1 MLLRVSFKP
10 IKSMLNS
17 ILNKRHALTD
27 LTDAEFE
34 ALLPGLA
41 AELESNGVLHETYTD
56 AEIRKDWALLLKKE
70 TSSSATTTS
79 SAMTISAT
87 EVAGMKVL
95 RKHMRHFHAVRNYKG
110 HSVESLWTQPC
121 LEKALRF
128 NRAQHSTPYASEI
141 IRSLSFANGLGKVT
155 MYRPLM
161 AKKVVAY
168 LAEKDKLK
176 EVRVLDVCA
185 GWGGRMIGAKS
196 AEGGG
201 DKLPPQT
208 PRKGGGDKGGGDK
221 GGGDKGGGDKLPPQT
236 PRKGGGGGLKVHY
249 TGIDPCAKTYEAL
262 RAIRD
267 ELMLTDVTLINKPAE
282 VALQQPLGTYD
293 IALTSPPYYNLE
305 LYSDEPTQSVQSVQT
320 GGYQA
325 WLDTFLKPV
334 IQGVIRLGVKY
345 SCWSVKNFKTDKKYD
360 LLDDV
365 IRIHGEHG
373 WRLLDDTV
381 FTMAN
386 SRRPGQKATPSEN
399 VAAPKKT
406 EECTYVFVRAT

>member
-1 MLLRVSFKP
+1 MLL
-10 IKSMLNS
+10 
-17 ILNKRHALTD
+17 ILNRLLSQHKTQMDAILNRKHALTS

-34 ALLPGLA
+34 AILPQLA
-41 AELESNGVLHETYTD
+41 AELESRGVLRESYSD
-56 AEIRKDWALLLKKE
+56 AEIQKDWALLLKKDV
-70 TSSSATTTS
+70 TVNAFN
-79 SAMTISAT
+79 ISAT

-161 AKKVVAY
+161 AKKVVSY
-168 LAEKDKLK
+168 LATKDGLTD
-176 EVRVLDVCA
+176 VRVLDVCA

-196 AEGGG
+196 MEGGA
-201 DKLPPQT
+201 
-208 PRKGGGDKGGGDK
+208 
-221 GGGDKGGGDKLPPQT
+221 
-236 PRKGGGGGLKVHY
+236 LKVHY
-249 TGIDPCAKTYEAL
+249 TGIDPCAKTYAAL

-267 ELMLTDVTLINKPAE
+267 ELELTNVILINKPAE
-282 VALQQPLGTYD
+282 VALQELEPSARYD

-305 LYSDEPTQSVQSVQT
+305 IYSDEPTQSVVVSD
-320 GGYQA
+320 GYQA
-325 WLDTFLKPV
+325 WLNEFLSPV
-334 IQGVIRLGVKY
+334 IKGVIRLGVKY
-345 SCWSVKNFKTDKKYD
+345 SCWSVKNFKTDRKYD

-373 WRLLDDTV
+373 WHLLDGAV

-386 SRRPGQKATPSEN
+386 SRRPGQKSASED
-399 VAAPKKT
+399 VTPKKT
-406 EECTYVFVRAT
+406 EECTYVFVRVA

>member
-1 MLLRVSFKP
+1 MDR
-10 IKSMLNS
+10 
-17 ILNKRHALTD
+17 ILNRKHALTS

-34 ALLPGLA
+34 AILPQLA
-41 AELESNGVLHETYTD
+41 AELESNGVLRESYSD
-56 AEIRKDWALLLKKE
+56 AEIQKDWALLLKKD
-70 TSSSATTTS
+70 ATTN
-79 SAMTISAT
+79 AFNISAT
-87 EVAGMKVL
+87 EVAGMKVM

-161 AKKVVAY
+161 AKKVVSY
-168 LAEKDKLK
+168 LATKDGLTD
-176 EVRVLDVCA
+176 VRVLDVCA

-196 AEGGG
+196 VEGGG

-208 PRKGGGDKGGGDK
+208 PRKGGGDKGGG
-221 GGGDKGGGDKLPPQT
+221 P
-236 PRKGGGGGLKVHY
+236 KVHY
-249 TGIDPCAKTYEAL
+249 TGIDPCAKTYAAL

-267 ELMLTDVTLINKPAE
+267 ELELTNVILINKPAE
-282 VALQQPLGTYD
+282 VALQELDPSATYD

-305 LYSDEPTQSVQSVQT
+305 IYSDEPTQSVASSAVSD
-320 GGYQA
+320 GYQA
-325 WLDTFLKPV
+325 WLNTFLSPV

-345 SCWSVKNFKTDKKYD
+345 SCWSVKNFKTDQKYD

-373 WRLLDDTV
+373 WHLLDGAV

-386 SRRPGQKATPSEN
+386 SRRPGQKSASEEY
-399 VAAPKKT
+399 VTPKKT
-406 EECTYVFVRAT
+406 EECTYVFGRGVT

>member
-1 MLLRVSFKP
+1 
-10 IKSMLNS
+10 
-17 ILNKRHALTD
+17 
-27 LTDAEFE
+27 
-34 ALLPGLA
+34 
-41 AELESNGVLHETYTD
+41 
-56 AEIRKDWALLLKKE
+56 
-70 TSSSATTTS
+70 
-79 SAMTISAT
+79 
-87 EVAGMKVL
+87 
-95 RKHMRHFHAVRNYKG
+95 
-110 HSVESLWTQPC
+110 LWTQPC

-168 LAEKDKLK
+168 LATKDAMTD
-176 EVRVLDVCA
+176 VRVLDVCA

-196 AEGGG
+196 VESPSFAGVSPSVAGGLRG
-201 DKLPPQT
+201 ELVSPS
-208 PRKGGGDKGGGDK
+208 
-221 GGGDKGGGDKLPPQT
+221 
-236 PRKGGGGGLKVHY
+236 LKVHY
-249 TGIDPCAKTYEAL
+249 TGIDPCAKTYAAL

-267 ELMLTDVTLINKPAE
+267 ELGLTNVTLVNKPAE
-282 VALQQPLGTYD
+282 VALQQSLGTYD

-305 LYSDEPTQSVQSVQT
+305 LYSDEPTQSVHSVQV

-325 WLDTFLKPV
+325 WLNDFLNPV
-334 IQGVIRLGVKY
+334 IAGVIRLGVKY

-373 WRLLDDTV
+373 WRLLDGVV

-386 SRRPGQKATPSEN
+386 SRRPGQKAASDQ
-399 VAAPKKT
+399 KKT

>member
-1 MLLRVSFKP
+1 MDR
-10 IKSMLNS
+10 
-17 ILNKRHALTD
+17 ILNRKHALTN
-27 LTDAEFE
+27 LTDTEFE
-34 ALLPGLA
+34 VMLPQLA
-41 AELESNGVLHETYTD
+41 AELESNGVLREAYSD
-56 AEIRKDWALLLKKE
+56 SEIQKDWALLLKKD
-70 TSSSATTTS
+70 ATINP
-79 SAMTISAT
+79 MNISAT

-128 NRAQHSTPYASEI
+128 NRAHHSTPYASEI

-161 AKKVVAY
+161 AKKVVSY
-168 LAEKDKLK
+168 LANKDQLK
-176 EVRVLDVCA
+176 EVRLLDVCA

-196 AEGGG
+196 A
-201 DKLPPQT
+201 
-208 PRKGGGDKGGGDK
+208 DKGGG
-221 GGGDKGGGDKLPPQT
+221 
-236 PRKGGGGGLKVHY
+236 GLNVHY

-267 ELMLTDVTLINKPAE
+267 ELELTNVTLINKPAE
-282 VALQQPLGTYD
+282 VALQELDPGATYD

-305 LYSDEPTQSVQSVQT
+305 IYSDEPTQSISSSALD
-320 GGYQA
+320 GYQA
-325 WLDTFLKPV
+325 WLDTFLSPV

-365 IRIHGEHG
+365 IRIHAEHG
-373 WRLLDDTV
+373 WHLLDGVV

-386 SRRPGQKATPSEN
+386 SRRPGQKSASED
-399 VAAPKKT
+399 VTPKKT
-406 EECTYVFVRAT
+406 EECTYIFVRVA

>member
-1 MLLRVSFKP
+1 M
-10 IKSMLNS
+10 ND
-17 ILNKRHALTD
+17 ILNKKHALTR

-34 ALLPGLA
+34 AMLPQLA
-41 AELESNGVLHETYTD
+41 AELAAHGVLRESYTD
-56 AEIRKDWALLLKKE
+56 ADIQKDWTLLQKKD
-70 TSSSATTTS
+70 TTAS
-79 SAMTISAT
+79 VFNISAT

-161 AKKVVAY
+161 AKKVVSY
-168 LAEKDKLK
+168 LANKDKLK

-196 AEGGG
+196 AEGGA
-201 DKLPPQT
+201 LHSV
-208 PRKGGGDKGGGDK
+208 
-221 GGGDKGGGDKLPPQT
+221 LN
-236 PRKGGGGGLKVHY
+236 VHY

-267 ELMLTDVTLINKPAE
+267 ELGLTNVTLIHKPAE
-282 VALQQPLGTYD
+282 VALQQEQELGTYD

-305 LYSDEPTQSVQSVQT
+305 LYSDEPSQSVRTATIVA
-320 GGYQA
+320 GYQA

-365 IRIHGEHG
+365 IRIHDEHG
-373 WRLLDDTV
+373 WRLLDDAV

-386 SRRPGQKATPSEN
+386 SRRPGQKAQPT
-399 VAAPKKT
+399 AAAELVPKKT
-406 EECTYVFVRAT
+406 EECTYVFVRK

>member
-1 MLLRVSFKP
+1 MLK
-10 IKSMLNS
+10 S
-17 ILNKRHALTD
+17 ILNKKHALTN

-34 ALLPGLA
+34 ALLPTLA
-41 AELESNGVLHETYTD
+41 AELESHGVLHETYAD
-56 AEIRKDWALLLKKE
+56 ADILKDWALLQKKDV
-70 TSSSATTTS
+70 TIN
-79 SAMTISAT
+79 AMNISAT

-110 HSVESLWTQPC
+110 NSVASLWTQPC

-161 AKKVVAY
+161 AKKVVTYFAY
-168 LAEKDKLK
+168 QLGVK

-196 AEGGG
+196 VE
-201 DKLPPQT
+201 
-208 PRKGGGDKGGGDK
+208 

-236 PRKGGGGGLKVHY
+236 PSKGGGDKPPKALHSAPQTPSKGGGDKGGGALKVHY
-249 TGIDPCAKTYEAL
+249 TGIDPCEKTYAAL

-267 ELMLTDVTLINKPAE
+267 ELGLTNVTLIHKPAE
-282 VALQQPLGTYD
+282 VALQQPLGVYD

-305 LYSDEPTQSVQSVQT
+305 IYSDEPTQSVAST
-320 GGYQA
+320 IGPNAGYQA

-334 IQGVIRLGVKY
+334 IAGVIRLGVKY

-373 WRLLDDTV
+373 WRLLDGVV

-386 SRRPGQKATPSEN
+386 SRRPGQKAPSED
-399 VAAPKKT
+399 VAPKKT

>member
-1 MLLRVSFKP
+1 MEPMTSF
-10 IKSMLNS
+10 MGT
-17 ILNKRHALTD
+17 ILNRKHALTR
-27 LTDAEFE
+27 LTDTEFE
-34 ALLPGLA
+34 AILPNLASELA
-41 AELESNGVLHETYTD
+41 ANGVLRETYSD
-56 AEIRKDWALLLKKE
+56 AEIQKDWNLLLKKD
-70 TSSSATTTS
+70 ATVN
-79 SAMTISAT
+79 ALTISAT

-95 RKHMRHFHAVRNYKG
+95 RKHMRHFHAVRNHKG
-110 HSVESLWTQPC
+110 HSVESLWTRPC

-196 AEGGG
+196 M
-201 DKLPPQT
+201 
-208 PRKGGGDKGGGDK
+208 DKGGA
-221 GGGDKGGGDKLPPQT
+221 
-236 PRKGGGGGLKVHY
+236 LKVHY

-267 ELMLTDVTLINKPAE
+267 ELGLTNVTLIHKPAE
-282 VALQQPLGTYD
+282 VALQEEQELGTYD

-305 LYSDEPTQSVQSVQT
+305 LYSDEPTQSVQTATIVA
-320 GGYQA
+320 GYQT
-325 WLDTFLKPV
+325 WLDTFLRPV

-365 IRIHGEHG
+365 INIHGEHG
-373 WRLLDDTV
+373 WRLLDDAV

-386 SRRPGQKATPSEN
+386 SRRPGQKAQPTSDDATT
-399 VAAPKKT
+399 AALVPKKT
-406 EECTYVFVRAT
+406 EECTYVFVRA

>member
-1 MLLRVSFKP
+1 MEPMTSF
-10 IKSMLNS
+10 MDT
-17 ILNKRHALTD
+17 ILNRKHALTN
-27 LTDAEFE
+27 LTDTEFE
-34 ALLPGLA
+34 ALLPQLA
-41 AELESNGVLHETYTD
+41 AELAAHGVLRETYAD
-56 AEIRKDWALLLKKE
+56 ADIQKDWALLLRKD
-70 TSSSATTTS
+70 TTIN
-79 SAMTISAT
+79 AMTISAT

-95 RKHMRHFHAVRNYKG
+95 RKHMRHFHAVRNFKG

-155 MYRPLM
+155 MYRPLI

-168 LAEKDKLK
+168 LADKDKLRD
-176 EVRVLDVCA
+176 VRVLDVCA

-201 DKLPPQT
+201 DK
-208 PRKGGGDKGGGDK
+208 
-221 GGGDKGGGDKLPPQT
+221 GGGDKLPPQT
-236 PRKGGGGGLKVHY
+236 PRNGYKGGALKVHY
-249 TGIDPCAKTYEAL
+249 TGIDPCAKTYAAL

-267 ELMLTDVTLINKPAE
+267 ELGLTNVTLINKPAE
-282 VALQQPLGTYD
+282 VALQELDPSVTYD

-305 LYSDEPTQSVQSVQT
+305 LYSDEPTQSVS
-320 GGYQA
+320 GPNAGYQS
-325 WLDTFLKPV
+325 WLNEFLNPV

-345 SCWSVKNFKTDKKYD
+345 SCWSVKNFRTDKKYD

-373 WRLLDDTV
+373 WRLLDGVV

-386 SRRPGQKATPSEN
+386 SRRPGQKAASED
-399 VAAPKKT
+399 VTPKKT

>member
-1 MLLRVSFKP
+1 
-10 IKSMLNS
+10 
-17 ILNKRHALTD
+17 
-27 LTDAEFE
+27 
-34 ALLPGLA
+34 
-41 AELESNGVLHETYTD
+41 
-56 AEIRKDWALLLKKE
+56 
-70 TSSSATTTS
+70 
-79 SAMTISAT
+79 MTISAT

-95 RKHMRHFHAVRNYKG
+95 RKHMQHFHAVRNYKG

-168 LAEKDKLK
+168 LTDKDKLK
-176 EVRVLDVCA
+176 DVRVLDVCA

-201 DKLPPQT
+201 
-208 PRKGGGDKGGGDK
+208 
-221 GGGDKGGGDKLPPQT
+221 
-236 PRKGGGGGLKVHY
+236 LKVHY
-249 TGIDPCAKTYEAL
+249 TGIDPCAKTYAAL

-267 ELMLTDVTLINKPAE
+267 ELGLTNVTLINKPAE
-282 VALQQPLGTYD
+282 VALQELDPSVPYD
-293 IALTSPPYYNLE
+293 LALTSPPYYNLE
-305 LYSDEPTQSVQSVQT
+305 LYSDEPTQSVS
-320 GGYQA
+320 GPNAGYQA
-325 WLDTFLKPV
+325 WLNEFLNPV

-345 SCWSVKNFKTDKKYD
+345 SCWSVKNFRTDKKYD

-365 IRIHGEHG
+365 VRIHGEHG
-373 WRLLDDTV
+373 WRLLDGVV

-386 SRRPGQKATPSEN
+386 SRRPGQKAASDQ
-399 VAAPKKT
+399 KKT
-406 EECTYVFVRAT
+406 EECTYVFIRAT

>member
-1 MLLRVSFKP
+1 LLTVTTMEPTRP
-10 IKSMLNS
+10 LMER
-17 ILNKRHALTD
+17 ILNKKHALTN

-34 ALLPGLA
+34 ALLPELA
-41 AELESNGVLHETYTD
+41 AELESHGVLRESYPG
-56 AEIRKDWALLLKKE
+56 AEIQKDWALLLKKD
-70 TSSSATTTS
+70 ATINAT
-79 SAMTISAT
+79 TISAT
-87 EVAGMKVL
+87 EVAGMKVM
-95 RKHMRHFHAVRNYKG
+95 RKHMQHFHAVRNYKG

-155 MYRPLM
+155 MYRPMM
-161 AKKVVAY
+161 AKKVVSY
-168 LAEKDKLK
+168 LAQQLGAK

-196 AEGGG
+196 VEGGG

-208 PRKGGGDKGGGDK
+208 PRKGGG
-221 GGGDKGGGDKLPPQT
+221 
-236 PRKGGGGGLKVHY
+236 LKVHY
-249 TGIDPCAKTYEAL
+249 TGIDPCEKTHAAL

-267 ELMLTDVTLINKPAE
+267 ELGLTNVTLIHQPAE

-305 LYSDEPTQSVQSVQT
+305 IYSDEPTQSVAT
-320 GGYQA
+320 KDGYQT
-325 WLDTFLKPV
+325 WLNEFLNPV
-334 IQGVIRLGVKY
+334 IAGVIRLGVKY

-365 IRIHGEHG
+365 ARIHGEHG
-373 WRLLDDTV
+373 WRLLDGVV

-386 SRRPGQKATPSEN
+386 SRRPGQKAASED
-399 VAAPKKT
+399 VVPKKT

>member
-1 MLLRVSFKP
+1 MLK
-10 IKSMLNS
+10 S
-17 ILNKRHALTD
+17 ILNKKHALTN

-34 ALLPGLA
+34 ALLPQLA
-41 AELESNGVLHETYTD
+41 AELAEHGVLHESYTD
-56 AEIRKDWALLLKKE
+56 AEIRKDWALLLKKD
-70 TSSSATTTS
+70 TTIH
-79 SAMTISAT
+79 AMTISAT

-110 HSVESLWTQPC
+110 HSVESLWTQTC

-168 LAEKDKLK
+168 LATQLGVK
-176 EVRVLDVCA
+176 EVRVIDVCA
-185 GWGGRMIGAKS
+185 GWGGRMVGAKS

-208 PRKGGGDKGGGDK
+208 PRNGGGGD
-221 GGGDKGGGDKLPPQT
+221 
-236 PRKGGGGGLKVHY
+236 KGGGGGLKVHY

-267 ELMLTDVTLINKPAE
+267 ELGLTNVTLVNKPAE
-282 VALQQPLGTYD
+282 VALQQSLGTYD

-305 LYSDEPTQSVQSVQT
+305 LYSDEPTQSVHSVQV

-325 WLDTFLKPV
+325 WLNDFLNPV
-334 IQGVIRLGVKY
+334 IAGVIRLGVKY

-373 WRLLDDTV
+373 WRLLDGVV

-386 SRRPGQKATPSEN
+386 SRRPGQKAASDQ
-399 VAAPKKT
+399 KKT

>member
-1 MLLRVSFKP
+1 MPLFEWYIHVSFK
-10 IKSMLNS
+10 SFMLKL
-17 ILNKRHALTD
+17 ILNKKHALSS

-34 ALLPGLA
+34 ALLPNLA
-41 AELESNGVLHETYTD
+41 AELESHGVLRESYTD
-56 AEIRKDWALLLKKE
+56 ADIQKDWSLLQKKD
-70 TSSSATTTS
+70 TTTNE
-79 SAMTISAT
+79 MTISAT

-168 LAEKDKLK
+168 LAKQLGVK

-185 GWGGRMIGAKS
+185 GWGGRMVGAKS
-196 AEGGG
+196 AESPSFAGVSPSVAGGLRG
-201 DKLPPQT
+201 ELVSP
-208 PRKGGGDKGGGDK
+208 
-221 GGGDKGGGDKLPPQT
+221 
-236 PRKGGGGGLKVHY
+236 LKVHY
-249 TGIDPCAKTYEAL
+249 TGIDPCEKTYAAL

-267 ELMLTDVTLINKPAE
+267 ELGLTHVTLIHKPAE
-282 VALQQPLGTYD
+282 VALQQSLGTYD

-305 LYSDEPTQSVQSVQT
+305 LYSDEPTQSVQA

-325 WLDTFLKPV
+325 WLETFLKPV
-334 IQGVIRLGVKY
+334 IQGVIRHGVKY

-386 SRRPGQKATPSEN
+386 SRRPGQKAASED
-399 VAAPKKT
+399 VAPKKT
-406 EECTYVFVRAT
+406 EECTYVFVRAI

>member
-1 MLLRVSFKP
+1 MPMETKTMGPLMER
-10 IKSMLNS
+10 
-17 ILNKRHALTD
+17 ILNKKHALTN

-34 ALLPGLA
+34 ALLPQLA
-41 AELESNGVLHETYTD
+41 AELAANGVLRETYTD
-56 AEIRKDWALLLKKE
+56 ADIQKDWALLQKKD
-70 TSSSATTTS
+70 TTMH
-79 SAMTISAT
+79 AMTISAT

-168 LAEKDKLK
+168 LADKDKLT

-185 GWGGRMIGAKS
+185 GWGGRMVGAKS
-196 AEGGG
+196 AESPSFAG
-201 DKLPPQT
+201 
-208 PRKGGGDKGGGDK
+208 
-221 GGGDKGGGDKLPPQT
+221 
-236 PRKGGGGGLKVHY
+236 VHY
-249 TGIDPCAKTYEAL
+249 TGIDPCEKTYAAL

-267 ELMLTDVTLINKPAE
+267 ELGLHNVTLIHQPAE

-305 LYSDEPTQSVQSVQT
+305 LYSDEPTQSVAT
-320 GGYQA
+320 KDGYHA

-373 WRLLDDTV
+373 WRLLDDV
-381 FTMAN
+381 IFTMAN
-386 SRRPGQKATPSEN
+386 SRRPGQKATPSEED
-399 VAAPKKT
+399 VAPKKT
-406 EECTYVFVRAT
+406 EECTYVFVRATQL

>member
-1 MLLRVSFKP
+1 MDA
-10 IKSMLNS
+10 
-17 ILNKRHALTD
+17 ILNRKHALSS

-34 ALLPGLA
+34 AMLPQLA
-41 AELESNGVLHETYTD
+41 AELESHGVLYETYSD
-56 AEIRKDWALLLKKE
+56 SEIQKDWALLLKKDV
-70 TSSSATTTS
+70 TTNPFN
-79 SAMTISAT
+79 ISAT

-110 HSVESLWTQPC
+110 HSVESRWTQPC

-161 AKKVVAY
+161 AKKVVSY
-168 LAEKDKLK
+168 LANKDGLTD
-176 EVRVLDVCA
+176 VRVLDVCA

-196 AEGGG
+196 M
-201 DKLPPQT
+201 
-208 PRKGGGDKGGGDK
+208 DKGGA
-221 GGGDKGGGDKLPPQT
+221 
-236 PRKGGGGGLKVHY
+236 LKVHY

-267 ELMLTDVTLINKPAE
+267 ELELTNVTLINKPAE
-282 VALQQPLGTYD
+282 VALQEMDPGATYD

-305 LYSDEPTQSVQSVQT
+305 IYSDEPTQSVSSSELD
-320 GGYQA
+320 GYQT
-325 WLDTFLKPV
+325 WLNKFLSPV
-334 IQGVIRLGVKY
+334 IAGIIGLGVKY

-373 WRLLDDTV
+373 WRLLDGAV

-386 SRRPGQKATPSEN
+386 SRRPGQKAQPTQKAQPSTES
-399 VAAPKKT
+399 KKT
-406 EECTYVFVRAT
+406 EECTYVFVRTT

>member
-1 MLLRVSFKP
+1 
-10 IKSMLNS
+10 
-17 ILNKRHALTD
+17 
-27 LTDAEFE
+27 
-34 ALLPGLA
+34 
-41 AELESNGVLHETYTD
+41 
-56 AEIRKDWALLLKKE
+56 
-70 TSSSATTTS
+70 
-79 SAMTISAT
+79 
-87 EVAGMKVL
+87 MKVL

-168 LAEKDKLK
+168 LADKDKLK
-176 EVRVLDVCA
+176 DVRVLDVCA

-196 AEGGG
+196 A
-201 DKLPPQT
+201 
-208 PRKGGGDKGGGDK
+208 
-221 GGGDKGGGDKLPPQT
+221 
-236 PRKGGGGGLKVHY
+236 GGLKVHY
-249 TGIDPCAKTYEAL
+249 TGIDPCAKTYAAL

-267 ELMLTDVTLINKPAE
+267 ELGLTNVTLINKPAE
-282 VALQQPLGTYD
+282 VALQQSLGTYD

-305 LYSDEPTQSVQSVQT
+305 LYSDEPTQSVS
-320 GGYQA
+320 GPNAGYQA
-325 WLDTFLKPV
+325 WLDTFLSPV

-345 SCWSVKNFKTDKKYD
+345 SCWSVKNFRTDKKYD

-365 IRIHGEHG
+365 VRIHGEHG
-373 WRLLDDTV
+373 WRLLDGVV

-386 SRRPGQKATPSEN
+386 SRRPGQKAASDQ
-399 VAAPKKT
+399 KKT

>member
-1 MLLRVSFKP
+1 MESMKSF
-10 IKSMLNS
+10 MGR
-17 ILNKRHALTD
+17 ILNKKHALSS
-27 LTDAEFE
+27 LKDAEFE
-34 ALLPGLA
+34 ALLPQLA
-41 AELESNGVLHETYTD
+41 AELAEHGVLRESYTD
-56 AEIRKDWALLLKKE
+56 ADIQKDWALLQKKD
-70 TSSSATTTS
+70 TTIH
-79 SAMTISAT
+79 AMTISAT

-110 HSVESLWTQPC
+110 HSVESLWTQTC

-141 IRSLSFANGLGKVT
+141 IRSVSFANGLGKVT

-168 LAEKDKLK
+168 LAKQLGVK
-176 EVRVLDVCA
+176 EVRVIDVCA
-185 GWGGRMIGAKS
+185 GWGGRMVGAKS

-208 PRKGGGDKGGGDK
+208 PRNGGGGD
-221 GGGDKGGGDKLPPQT
+221 
-236 PRKGGGGGLKVHY
+236 KGGGGGLKVHY

-267 ELMLTDVTLINKPAE
+267 ELGLTNVTLVNKPAE
-282 VALQQPLGTYD
+282 VALQQSLGTYD

-305 LYSDEPTQSVQSVQT
+305 LYSDEPTQSVHSVQV

-325 WLDTFLKPV
+325 WLNDFLNPV
-334 IQGVIRLGVKY
+334 IAGVIRLGVKY

-373 WRLLDDTV
+373 WRLLDGVV

-386 SRRPGQKATPSEN
+386 SRRPGQKAASDQ
-399 VAAPKKT
+399 KKT

>member
-1 MLLRVSFKP
+1 MER
-10 IKSMLNS
+10 
-17 ILNKRHALTD
+17 ILNRKHALSS

-34 ALLPGLA
+34 ALLPDLA
-41 AELESNGVLHETYTD
+41 AELAANGVLRESYPG
-56 AEIRKDWALLLKKE
+56 AEIQKDWALLLKKD
-70 TSSSATTTS
+70 ATINAT
-79 SAMTISAT
+79 TISAT
-87 EVAGMKVL
+87 EVAGMKVM
-95 RKHMRHFHAVRNYKG
+95 RKHMQHFHAVRNYKG

-155 MYRPLM
+155 MYRPMM
-161 AKKVVAY
+161 AKKVVSY
-168 LAEKDKLK
+168 LAQQLGAK

-196 AEGGG
+196 VE
-201 DKLPPQT
+201 LSPVST
-208 PRKGGGDKGGGDK
+208 C
-221 GGGDKGGGDKLPPQT
+221 
-236 PRKGGGGGLKVHY
+236 KVHY
-249 TGIDPCAKTYEAL
+249 TGIDPCEKTYAAL

-267 ELMLTDVTLINKPAE
+267 ELGLTNVTLIHKPAE
-282 VALQQPLGTYD
+282 VALQQPLGAYD

-305 LYSDEPTQSVQSVQT
+305 LYSDEPTQSVQA

-365 IRIHGEHG
+365 TRIHGEHG

-386 SRRPGQKATPSEN
+386 SRRPGQKAASDQ
-399 VAAPKKT
+399 KKT

>member
-1 MLLRVSFKP
+1 MLD
-10 IKSMLNS
+10 S

-70 TSSSATTTS
+70 TSNNTSNNTTTAS

-110 HSVESLWTQPC
+110 NSVESLWTQPC

-201 DKLPPQT
+201 DK
-208 PRKGGGDKGGGDK
+208 
-221 GGGDKGGGDKLPPQT
+221 GGGDKLPPQT
-236 PRKGGGGGLKVHY
+236 PRKGGGLKVHY

-305 LYSDEPTQSVQSVQT
+305 LYSDEPTQSVQA

-373 WRLLDDTV
+373 WRLLEDTV

-386 SRRPGQKATPSEN
+386 SRRPGQKAQSTVSEDAS
-399 VAAPKKT
+399 VIVPVPKKT

>member
-1 MLLRVSFKP
+1 MEPMTSF
-10 IKSMLNS
+10 MGT
-17 ILNKRHALTD
+17 ILNRKHALTN
-27 LTDAEFE
+27 LTDTEFE
-34 ALLPGLA
+34 ALLPELA
-41 AELESNGVLHETYTD
+41 AELESHGVLRESYTD
-56 AEIRKDWALLLKKE
+56 ADIQKDWTLLLRKD
-70 TSSSATTTS
+70 TTIN
-79 SAMTISAT
+79 AMNISAT

-168 LAEKDKLK
+168 LATKDAMTD
-176 EVRVLDVCA
+176 VRVLDACA

-196 AEGGG
+196 AESPSFAGVSPSVAGGLRG
-201 DKLPPQT
+201 ELVSPS
-208 PRKGGGDKGGGDK
+208 
-221 GGGDKGGGDKLPPQT
+221 
-236 PRKGGGGGLKVHY
+236 LKVHY

-267 ELMLTDVTLINKPAE
+267 ELGLTNVTLVNKPAE
-282 VALQQPLGTYD
+282 VALQQSLGTYD

-305 LYSDEPTQSVQSVQT
+305 LYSDEPTQSVAT
-320 GGYQA
+320 KDGYQA
-325 WLDTFLKPV
+325 WLNDFLNPV
-334 IQGVIRLGVKY
+334 IAGVIRLGVKY

-373 WRLLDDTV
+373 WRLLDGVV

-386 SRRPGQKATPSEN
+386 SRRPGQKAASDQ
-399 VAAPKKT
+399 KKT

>member
-1 MLLRVSFKP
+1 MLK
-10 IKSMLNS
+10 S
-17 ILNKRHALTD
+17 ILNKKHALTI

-34 ALLPGLA
+34 ALLPQLA
-41 AELESNGVLHETYTD
+41 AELESHGVLHESYTD
-56 AEIRKDWALLLKKE
+56 AEIRKDWALLLKKD
-70 TSSSATTTS
+70 TTIN
-79 SAMTISAT
+79 AMTISAT

-110 HSVESLWTQPC
+110 HSVESLWTQTC

-168 LAEKDKLK
+168 LAKQLGVK
-176 EVRVLDVCA
+176 EVRVIDVCA
-185 GWGGRMIGAKS
+185 GWGGRMVGAKS

-208 PRKGGGDKGGGDK
+208 PRNGGGGD
-221 GGGDKGGGDKLPPQT
+221 
-236 PRKGGGGGLKVHY
+236 KGGGGGLKVHY

-267 ELMLTDVTLINKPAE
+267 ELGLTNVTLVNKPAE
-282 VALQQPLGTYD
+282 VALQQSLGTYD

-305 LYSDEPTQSVQSVQT
+305 LYSDEPTQSVHSVQV

-325 WLDTFLKPV
+325 WLNDFLNPV
-334 IQGVIRLGVKY
+334 IAGVIRLGVKY

-373 WRLLDDTV
+373 WRLLDGVV

-386 SRRPGQKATPSEN
+386 SRRPGQKAASDQ
-399 VAAPKKT
+399 KKT

>member
-1 MLLRVSFKP
+1 MHHPLMDR
-10 IKSMLNS
+10 
-17 ILNKRHALTD
+17 ILNRKHALTN

-34 ALLPGLA
+34 AMLPQLA
-41 AELESNGVLHETYTD
+41 AELESNGVLRETYSD
-56 AEIRKDWALLLKKE
+56 AEIQKDWTLLLKKD
-70 TSSSATTTS
+70 TTIN
-79 SAMTISAT
+79 AMTISAT

-95 RKHMRHFHAVRNYKG
+95 RKHMRHFHAVRNHKG
-110 HSVESLWTQPC
+110 HSVESLWTGPC

-161 AKKVVAY
+161 AKKVVSY
-168 LAEKDKLK
+168 LVNKDKLT
-176 EVRVLDVCA
+176 EVRVLDACA
-185 GWGGRMIGAKS
+185 GWGGRMIGAMS
-196 AEGGG
+196 VE
-201 DKLPPQT
+201 
-208 PRKGGGDKGGGDK
+208 GGGDKGGA
-221 GGGDKGGGDKLPPQT
+221 
-236 PRKGGGGGLKVHY
+236 LKVHY

-267 ELMLTDVTLINKPAE
+267 ELGLTNVTLIHKPAE
-282 VALQQPLGTYD
+282 VALQEEQELGTYD

-305 LYSDEPTQSVQSVQT
+305 LYSDEPTQSVQA
-320 GGYQA
+320 GGYQT

-365 IRIHGEHG
+365 IKIHGEHG
-373 WRLLDDTV
+373 WRLLDDAV

-386 SRRPGQKATPSEN
+386 SRRPGQKAQPTSDDAT
-399 VAAPKKT
+399 AAALVPKKT

>member
-1 MLLRVSFKP
+1 MDQIINR
-10 IKSMLNS
+10 
-17 ILNKRHALTD
+17 RHALTS

-34 ALLPGLA
+34 AILPQLA
-41 AELESNGVLHETYTD
+41 AELESHGVLRESYSD
-56 AEIRKDWALLLKKE
+56 SEIQKDWALLLKKD
-70 TSSSATTTS
+70 ATINP
-79 SAMTISAT
+79 MNISAT

-95 RKHMRHFHAVRNYKG
+95 RKHMRHFHSVRNYKG

-161 AKKVVAY
+161 AKKVVSY
-168 LAEKDKLK
+168 LANKDELTD
-176 EVRVLDVCA
+176 VRVLDVCA

-196 AEGGG
+196 AEGGA
-201 DKLPPQT
+201 LN
-208 PRKGGGDKGGGDK
+208 
-221 GGGDKGGGDKLPPQT
+221 
-236 PRKGGGGGLKVHY
+236 VHY
-249 TGIDPCAKTYEAL
+249 TGIDPCAKTYAAL

-267 ELMLTDVTLINKPAE
+267 ELGLTNVTLINKPAE
-282 VALQQPLGTYD
+282 VALQEMDPGAKYD

-305 LYSDEPTQSVQSVQT
+305 IYSDEPTQSITSSAVSD
-320 GGYQA
+320 GYQA
-325 WLDTFLKPV
+325 WLNKFLNPV
-334 IQGVIRLGVKY
+334 IAGIIGLGVKY

-373 WRLLDDTV
+373 WRLLDGAV

-386 SRRPGQKATPSEN
+386 SRRPGQKSASED
-399 VAAPKKT
+399 VTPKKT

>member
-1 MLLRVSFKP
+1 MLK
-10 IKSMLNS
+10 S
-17 ILNKRHALTD
+17 ILNKKHALTN

-34 ALLPGLA
+34 AMLPELA
-41 AELESNGVLHETYTD
+41 AELESHGVLRESYTD
-56 AEIRKDWALLLKKE
+56 ADIQKDWALLQKKD
-70 TSSSATTTS
+70 TTIH
-79 SAMTISAT
+79 AMTISAT

-110 HSVESLWTQPC
+110 HSVESLWTQTC

-168 LAEKDKLK
+168 LAKQLGVK
-176 EVRVLDVCA
+176 EVRVIDVCA
-185 GWGGRMIGAKS
+185 GWGGRMVGAKS

-208 PRKGGGDKGGGDK
+208 PRNGGGGD
-221 GGGDKGGGDKLPPQT
+221 
-236 PRKGGGGGLKVHY
+236 KGGGGGLKVHY

-267 ELMLTDVTLINKPAE
+267 ELGLTNVTLVNKPAE
-282 VALQQPLGTYD
+282 VALQQSLGTYD

-305 LYSDEPTQSVQSVQT
+305 LYSDEPTQSVHSVQV

-325 WLDTFLKPV
+325 WLNDFLNPV
-334 IQGVIRLGVKY
+334 IAGVIRLGVKY
-345 SCWSVKNFKTDKKYD
+345 SCWSVKNFKTDNKYD

-373 WRLLDDTV
+373 WRLLDGVV

-386 SRRPGQKATPSEN
+386 SRRPGQKAASDQ
-399 VAAPKKT
+399 KKT

>member
-1 MLLRVSFKP
+1 
-10 IKSMLNS
+10 
-17 ILNKRHALTD
+17 
-27 LTDAEFE
+27 
-34 ALLPGLA
+34 
-41 AELESNGVLHETYTD
+41 
-56 AEIRKDWALLLKKE
+56 
-70 TSSSATTTS
+70 
-79 SAMTISAT
+79 MTISAT

-95 RKHMRHFHAVRNYKG
+95 RKHMQHFHAVRNYKG

-168 LAEKDKLK
+168 LTDKDKLK
-176 EVRVLDVCA
+176 DVRVLDVCA

-201 DKLPPQT
+201 
-208 PRKGGGDKGGGDK
+208 
-221 GGGDKGGGDKLPPQT
+221 
-236 PRKGGGGGLKVHY
+236 LKVHY
-249 TGIDPCAKTYEAL
+249 TGIDPCAKTYAAL

-267 ELMLTDVTLINKPAE
+267 ELGLTNVTLINKPAE
-282 VALQQPLGTYD
+282 VALQELDPSVPYD
-293 IALTSPPYYNLE
+293 LALTSPPYYNLE
-305 LYSDEPTQSVQSVQT
+305 LYSDEPTQSVS
-320 GGYQA
+320 GPNAGYQA
-325 WLDTFLKPV
+325 WLNEFLNPV

-345 SCWSVKNFKTDKKYD
+345 SCWSVKNFRTDKKYD

-365 IRIHGEHG
+365 VRIHGEHG
-373 WRLLDDTV
+373 WRLLDGVV

-386 SRRPGQKATPSEN
+386 SRRPGQKAASED
-399 VAAPKKT
+399 VAPKKT

>member
-1 MLLRVSFKP
+1 MQSTPHISLIDR
-10 IKSMLNS
+10 
-17 ILNKRHALTD
+17 ILNKKHALSS

-34 ALLPGLA
+34 ALLPQLA
-41 AELESNGVLHETYTD
+41 AELAAHGVLHETYSD
-56 AEIRKDWALLLKKE
+56 ADIQKDWALLLKKDA
-70 TSSSATTTS
+70 TSN
-79 SAMTISAT
+79 AMTISAT

-110 HSVESLWTQPC
+110 HSVASLWTQPC

-155 MYRPLM
+155 MYRPMM
-161 AKKVVAY
+161 AKKVVTY

-176 EVRVLDVCA
+176 DVRVLDVCA

-208 PRKGGGDKGGGDK
+208 PRNGDKGGGDK
-221 GGGDKGGGDKLPPQT
+221 GGG
-236 PRKGGGGGLKVHY
+236 GGGGSVKVHY
-249 TGIDPCAKTYEAL
+249 TGIDPCAKTYAAL

-267 ELMLTDVTLINKPAE
+267 ELGLTNVTLINKPAE
-282 VALQQPLGTYD
+282 VALQEEQELGTYD

-305 LYSDEPTQSVQSVQT
+305 IYSDEPTQSVYA

-334 IQGVIRLGVKY
+334 IHGVIRLGVKY

-365 IRIHGEHG
+365 IRIHSEHG

-386 SRRPGQKATPSEN
+386 SRRPGQKA
-399 VAAPKKT
+399 AAATATKKT
-406 EECTYVFVRAT
+406 EECTYVFVRVVA

>member
-1 MLLRVSFKP
+1 MQSTPHISLMDR
-10 IKSMLNS
+10 
-17 ILNKRHALTD
+17 ILNKKHALSS

-34 ALLPGLA
+34 ALLPQLA
-41 AELESNGVLHETYTD
+41 AELAAHGVLHETYSD
-56 AEIRKDWALLLKKE
+56 ADIQKDWALLLKKDA
-70 TSSSATTTS
+70 TSN
-79 SAMTISAT
+79 AMTISAT

-95 RKHMRHFHAVRNYKG
+95 RKHMRHFHAVRNHKG
-110 HSVESLWTQPC
+110 HSVASLWTQPC

-155 MYRPLM
+155 MYRPMM
-161 AKKVVAY
+161 AKKVVTY

-176 EVRVLDVCA
+176 DVRVLDVCA

-196 AEGGG
+196 AESPSFAGVSPSVAGGLRG
-201 DKLPPQT
+201 ELVSPS
-208 PRKGGGDKGGGDK
+208 
-221 GGGDKGGGDKLPPQT
+221 
-236 PRKGGGGGLKVHY
+236 LKVHY
-249 TGIDPCAKTYEAL
+249 TGIDPCVKTYAAL

-267 ELMLTDVTLINKPAE
+267 ELGLTNVTLINKPAE
-282 VALQQPLGTYD
+282 VALQEEQELGTYD

-305 LYSDEPTQSVQSVQT
+305 IYSDEPTQSVYA

-334 IQGVIRLGVKY
+334 IHGVIRLGVKY

-365 IRIHGEHG
+365 IRIHSEHG

-386 SRRPGQKATPSEN
+386 SRRPGQKAASDQ
-399 VAAPKKT
+399 KKT

>member
-1 MLLRVSFKP
+1 MQP
-10 IKSMLNS
+10 TPHMEQ
-17 ILNKRHALTD
+17 ILNRKHALTN

-34 ALLPGLA
+34 AMLPQLA
-41 AELESNGVLHETYTD
+41 AELESHGVLRETYSD
-56 AEIRKDWALLLKKE
+56 AEIQKDWILLLKKD
-70 TSSSATTTS
+70 TTVK
-79 SAMTISAT
+79 AMNISAT

-110 HSVESLWTQPC
+110 HSVESLWIQPC

-128 NRAQHSTPYASEI
+128 NRAQHSTPYVSEI

-161 AKKVVAY
+161 AKKVVSY
-168 LAEKDKLK
+168 LAQQLGAK

-196 AEGGG
+196 VDCKLLPSGRSKSAE
-201 DKLPPQT
+201 LSSSSI
-208 PRKGGGDKGGGDK
+208 
-221 GGGDKGGGDKLPPQT
+221 
-236 PRKGGGGGLKVHY
+236 KVHY
-249 TGIDPCAKTYEAL
+249 TGIDPCAKTYAAL
-262 RAIRD
+262 CAIRD
-267 ELMLTDVTLINKPAE
+267 ELELTNVTLINQPAE
-282 VALQQPLGTYD
+282 VALHELDPSASYD

-305 LYSDEPTQSVQSVQT
+305 IYSDEPTQSVSSNDVPNS
-320 GGYQA
+320 GYQT
-325 WLDTFLKPV
+325 WLNEFLCPV

-365 IRIHGEHG
+365 IRIHAEHG
-373 WRLLDDTV
+373 WQLLEDVV

-386 SRRPGQKATPSEN
+386 SRRPGQKAQPPESAELL
-399 VAAPKKT
+399 AAPKKT
-406 EECTYVFVRAT
+406 EECTYVFMRI

>member
-1 MLLRVSFKP
+1 MDDVAITIVHSFKLEP
-10 IKSMLNS
+10 MQPSTTPMHHPLMDQ
-17 ILNKRHALTD
+17 ILNRKHALTN

-34 ALLPGLA
+34 ALLPQLA
-41 AELESNGVLHETYTD
+41 AELESHGVLRESYSD
-56 AEIRKDWALLLKKE
+56 AEIQKDWALLLKKD
-70 TSSSATTTS
+70 TTIN
-79 SAMTISAT
+79 AMTISAT

-95 RKHMRHFHAVRNYKG
+95 RKHMRHFHSVRNYKG
-110 HSVESLWTQPC
+110 HSVESLWTRPC

-161 AKKVVAY
+161 AKKVVSY
-168 LAEKDKLK
+168 LVNKDNLK

-196 AEGGG
+196 AELNHAY
-201 DKLPPQT
+201 KYC
-208 PRKGGGDKGGGDK
+208 R
-221 GGGDKGGGDKLPPQT
+221 
-236 PRKGGGGGLKVHY
+236 VHY

-267 ELMLTDVTLINKPAE
+267 ELELTNVTLINQPAE
-282 VALQQPLGTYD
+282 VALQEMDPGAKYD

-305 LYSDEPTQSVQSVQT
+305 IYSDEPTQSIASEPNL
-320 GGYQA
+320 GYQA
-325 WLDTFLKPV
+325 WLNTFLSPV
-334 IQGVIRLGVKY
+334 IQGIIRLGVKY

-365 IRIHGEHG
+365 IRIHAEHG

-386 SRRPGQKATPSEN
+386 SRRPGQKSQPTSDDTTTA
-399 VAAPKKT
+399 AAPKKT
-406 EECTYVFVRAT
+406 EECTYVFVRTT

>member
-1 MLLRVSFKP
+1 MTSF
-10 IKSMLNS
+10 MGT
-17 ILNKRHALTD
+17 ILNRKHALTR
-27 LTDAEFE
+27 LTDTEFE
-34 ALLPGLA
+34 AILPNLASELA
-41 AELESNGVLHETYTD
+41 ANGVLRETYSD
-56 AEIRKDWALLLKKE
+56 AEIQKDWALLQKKD
-70 TSSSATTTS
+70 ATINPLN
-79 SAMTISAT
+79 ISAT

-95 RKHMRHFHAVRNYKG
+95 RKHMQHFHAVRNYKG

-168 LAEKDKLK
+168 LADKDKLK
-176 EVRVLDVCA
+176 DVRVLDVCA

-196 AEGGG
+196 A
-201 DKLPPQT
+201 
-208 PRKGGGDKGGGDK
+208 
-221 GGGDKGGGDKLPPQT
+221 
-236 PRKGGGGGLKVHY
+236 GGLKVHY
-249 TGIDPCAKTYEAL
+249 TGIDPCAKTYAAL

-267 ELMLTDVTLINKPAE
+267 ELGLTNVTLINKPAE
-282 VALQQPLGTYD
+282 VALQQSLGTYD

-305 LYSDEPTQSVQSVQT
+305 LYSDEPTQSVS
-320 GGYQA
+320 GPNAGYQA
-325 WLDTFLKPV
+325 WLDTFLSPV

-365 IRIHGEHG
+365 VRIHGEHG
-373 WRLLDDTV
+373 WRLLDGVV

-386 SRRPGQKATPSEN
+386 SRRPGQKAASDQ
-399 VAAPKKT
+399 KKT

>member
-1 MLLRVSFKP
+1 MEPMTSF
-10 IKSMLNS
+10 MGT
-17 ILNKRHALTD
+17 ILNRKHALTR
-27 LTDAEFE
+27 LTDTEFE
-34 ALLPGLA
+34 AILPNLASELA
-41 AELESNGVLHETYTD
+41 ANGVLRETYSD
-56 AEIRKDWALLLKKE
+56 AEIQKDWALLQKKD
-70 TSSSATTTS
+70 ATINPLN
-79 SAMTISAT
+79 ISAT

-95 RKHMRHFHAVRNYKG
+95 RKHMQHFHAVRNYKG

-168 LAEKDKLK
+168 LADKDKLK
-176 EVRVLDVCA
+176 DVRVLDVCA

-196 AEGGG
+196 A
-201 DKLPPQT
+201 
-208 PRKGGGDKGGGDK
+208 
-221 GGGDKGGGDKLPPQT
+221 
-236 PRKGGGGGLKVHY
+236 GGLKVHY
-249 TGIDPCAKTYEAL
+249 TGIDPCAKTYAAL

-267 ELMLTDVTLINKPAE
+267 ELGLTNVTLINKPAE
-282 VALQQPLGTYD
+282 VALQQSLGTYD

-305 LYSDEPTQSVQSVQT
+305 LYSDEPTQSVS
-320 GGYQA
+320 GPNAGYQA
-325 WLDTFLKPV
+325 WLDTFLSPV

-365 IRIHGEHG
+365 VRIHGEHG
-373 WRLLDDTV
+373 WRLLDGVV

-386 SRRPGQKATPSEN
+386 SRRPGQKAASDQ
-399 VAAPKKT
+399 KKT

>member
-1 MLLRVSFKP
+1 MAFLA
-10 IKSMLNS
+10 LNA
-17 ILNKRHALTD
+17 ILNKKHALTR

-34 ALLPGLA
+34 TLLPKLA
-41 AELESNGVLHETYTD
+41 SELESNGVLRETYSD
-56 AEIRKDWALLLKKE
+56 AEIQKDWILLLKKD
-70 TSSSATTTS
+70 ATVNEL
-79 SAMTISAT
+79 TISAT

-110 HSVESLWTQPC
+110 HSVESLWTRPC

-161 AKKVVAY
+161 AKKVVSY
-168 LAEKDKLK
+168 LVNKDKLT

-196 AEGGG
+196 AELNHAY
-201 DKLPPQT
+201 KYC
-208 PRKGGGDKGGGDK
+208 R
-221 GGGDKGGGDKLPPQT
+221 
-236 PRKGGGGGLKVHY
+236 VHY
-249 TGIDPCAKTYEAL
+249 TGIDPCAKTYAAL
-262 RAIRD
+262 CAIRD
-267 ELMLTDVTLINKPAE
+267 ELELTNVTLINKPAE
-282 VALQQPLGTYD
+282 VALQELDPGTTYD

-305 LYSDEPTQSVQSVQT
+305 IYSDEPTQSVDS
-320 GGYQA
+320 GPNSGYQA
-325 WLDTFLKPV
+325 WLNEFLRPV

-365 IRIHGEHG
+365 VRIHGEHG
-373 WRLLDDTV
+373 WHLLDDTV

-386 SRRPGQKATPSEN
+386 SRRPGQKSASEED
-399 VAAPKKT
+399 VTPKKT
-406 EECTYVFVRAT
+406 EECTYVFVRVT

>member
-1 MLLRVSFKP
+1 MDR
-10 IKSMLNS
+10 
-17 ILNKRHALTD
+17 ILNKKHALSS
-27 LTDAEFE
+27 LTDAKFE
-34 ALLPGLA
+34 ALLPQLA
-41 AELESNGVLHETYTD
+41 AELAAHGVLHETYSD
-56 AEIRKDWALLLKKE
+56 ADIQKDWALLLKKDA
-70 TSSSATTTS
+70 TSN
-79 SAMTISAT
+79 AMTISAT

-95 RKHMRHFHAVRNYKG
+95 RKHMRHFHAVRNHKG
-110 HSVESLWTQPC
+110 HSVASLWTQPC

-155 MYRPLM
+155 MYRPMM
-161 AKKVVAY
+161 AKKVVTY

-176 EVRVLDVCA
+176 DVRVLDVCA

-196 AEGGG
+196 AESPSFAGVSPSVAGGLRG
-201 DKLPPQT
+201 ELVSPS
-208 PRKGGGDKGGGDK
+208 
-221 GGGDKGGGDKLPPQT
+221 
-236 PRKGGGGGLKVHY
+236 LKVHY
-249 TGIDPCAKTYEAL
+249 TGIDPCVKTYAAL
-262 RAIRD
+262 CAIRD
-267 ELMLTDVTLINKPAE
+267 ELGLTNVTLINKPAE
-282 VALQQPLGTYD
+282 VALQEEQELGTYD

-305 LYSDEPTQSVQSVQT
+305 IYSDEPTQSVYA

-334 IQGVIRLGVKY
+334 IHGVIRLGVKY

-365 IRIHGEHG
+365 IRIHSEHG

-386 SRRPGQKATPSEN
+386 SRRPGQKAASDQ
-399 VAAPKKT
+399 KKT